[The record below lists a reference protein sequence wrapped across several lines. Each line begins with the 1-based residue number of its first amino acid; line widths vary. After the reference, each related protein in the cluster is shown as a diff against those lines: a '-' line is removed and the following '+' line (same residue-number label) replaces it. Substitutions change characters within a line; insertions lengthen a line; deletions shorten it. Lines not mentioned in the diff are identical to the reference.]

1 MYTWILKLVKR
12 ISQFKQYTVFFKTDY
27 ELHVYNIFTN
37 SKTYLQQN
45 SPSHMK

>member
-27 ELHVYNIFTN
+27 ELHVMH
-37 SKTYLQQN
+37 SKNCLQHI
-45 SPSHMK
+45 SKF